1 MGEERKMGEKRVI
14 YLFFY
19 FSVTGISLALDVSG
33 MQIANCEHFVKKKKK
48 LGEKQKYFWK
58 SNRKYN
64 LLRKTKKR

>member
-33 MQIANCEHFVKKKKK
+33 MQIANCEHFVKKKIIG
-48 LGEKQKYFWK
+48 GEKKI
-58 SNRKYN
+58 
-64 LLRKTKKR
+64 LLEV